1 MESADMIIQKILSKS
16 LQSLLFSAFL
26 GLAMMAGQSLAAESG
41 TMYVQSKKAKLHEAP
56 SFKATVIT
64 TLPQGTEVKV
74 LQKDKR
80 WYRVAGQNKSGWVSR
95 LVLADHPPGKK
106 ITVLDS
112 QDANTDEQQQKA
124 RRRASSNN
132 SAAATRGLRDSGRT
146 RMSQEDQPDY
156 QALDTVKSQTVSE
169 EAATEF
175 LEQGTGQ

>member
-1 MESADMIIQKILSKS
+1 MIMQKILSKP
-16 LQSLLFSAFL
+16 LQPLLFGAFL
-26 GLAMMAGQSLAAESG
+26 GLAMVAGQTLAAETG

-56 SFKATVIT
+56 SFKATIVT

-80 WYRVAGQNKSGWVSR
+80 WYRVTGQNKSGWVSS
-95 LVLADHPPGKK
+95 LVLANHPPGKK

-156 QALDTVKSQTVSE
+156 ETLDTVKSQTVTE
-169 EAATEF
+169 EAAAKF
-175 LEQGTGQ
+175 LKEGTGQ